1 MKIIF
6 LDIDGVVCTDRTR
19 FCYFDPICMRRLNTI
34 LERTG
39 AKIVVTSTWRKGL
52 TVNNLKELFCS
63 GGDRWGCYV
72 ANPEPFDGSSIIGKT
87 PSFSIN
93 EKEEDKK
100 DGKPFGRGSEIDFWL
115 DNAKKNGFEIDSYI
129 VLDDDSYDIPP
140 HMDRLVKTDS
150 RKGIRKEDVKKA
162 IDLLIG
168 EEE

>member
-1 MKIIF
+1 
-6 LDIDGVVCTDRTR
+6 
-19 FCYFDPICMRRLNTI
+19 MRRLKTI
-34 LERTG
+34 LEHTG

-52 TVNNLKELFCS
+52 TVNQLKELFCS

-72 ANPEPFDGSSIIGKT
+72 ANPEPFDSSLIIGKT

-93 EKEEDKK
+93 QEEDKK
-100 DGKPFGRGSEIDFWL
+100 NGKPFGRGSEISFWL
-115 DNAKKNGFEIDSYI
+115 DNARERNFEIDNYI

-162 IDLLIG
+162 IDLLMG
-168 EEE
+168 ESE